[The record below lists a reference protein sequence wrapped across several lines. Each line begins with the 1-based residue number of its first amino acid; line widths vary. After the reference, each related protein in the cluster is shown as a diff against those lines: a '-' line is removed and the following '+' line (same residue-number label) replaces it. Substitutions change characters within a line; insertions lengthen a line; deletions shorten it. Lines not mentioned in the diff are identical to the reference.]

1 MMKLIECVVACH
13 LELSY
18 YYCLYYSS
26 LLFLPRVE
34 GVMSAKY
41 INNMTS
47 YGNWC
52 MVSVV
57 NLWFKFKVKLKFK
70 EKFEYV

>member
-1 MMKLIECVVACH
+1 MNKNYICGRWDWSSFELITAKLVKLIECVVACH

-34 GVMSAKY
+34 GFC
-41 INNMTS
+41 
-47 YGNWC
+47 GE
-52 MVSVV
+52 
-57 NLWFKFKVKLKFK
+57 FKVQVQGQVEVQRKI
-70 EKFEYV
+70 